1 MADRMSVER
10 AREIISAHKES
21 LNAFGR
27 QYCRCSECDMAE
39 GFIKGHSQQSDEVKR
54 LVGIGK
60 RIILNACVLKSD
72 EKGAYQFIITDDHI
86 DSLKE
91 ALKPFVEKDKS
102 GE

>member
-39 GFIKGHSQQSDEVKR
+39 GFIKGHSQQSEQVWQLVKSVKR
-54 LVGIGK
+54 
-60 RIILNACVLKSD
+60 
-72 EKGAYQFIITDDHI
+72 FISERENPARDPIMIRDTFNRMKADV
-86 DSLKE
+86 SL
-91 ALKPFVEKDKS
+91 FVEKEES